1 MLDYVIR
8 GGTVVDGTG
17 GTPYTAD
24 VGIRDGQVVE
34 VGSLSDD
41 DDAVT
46 AIEADGLLVTPGFVD
61 PHTHYD
67 AQLHWD
73 GWATPSSLHG
83 VTSVIAGNCGFTLA
97 PLKEEDA
104 LYTQR
109 MMSRVEGMPLESL
122 REGPSWKWHSFRD
135 FLDRLE
141 GQIAV
146 NAGFLVGHCA
156 LRRYVLGEEAVERPS
171 TEPELDAITSLFRE
185 SLAAGGLGL
194 SMSRS
199 YTHTDGDGRP
209 VPSRLA
215 AEDEVFRLCEVL
227 REYDGTSLEAI
238 TDACIHGFDDDS
250 TEFMARMTS
259 RARRPL
265 NWNLLAIASA
275 RASYVQN
282 QLRPARRAR
291 ELGGRVVA
299 LSMPVASDSAR
310 TLGFYCT
317 WWMAPGWDDIL
328 SLPLAEKKAKLADAD
343 VRARLLDSARGPD
356 AGIGGDASRMGT
368 YRFGVTRAAPNKG
381 LDGRLV
387 AEVAAERGLDDFA
400 CVVEASAVEDF
411 DLDFWP
417 VRPADP
423 GDDPSYRVGLWE
435 SPDVLI
441 GGSDA
446 GAHLDHTLGSA
457 YPTRFLADVL
467 RGSRLLPVERA
478 VRLMTDVPA
487 RLFGLHRRGRIAP
500 GWRADVAVL
509 DPDQVGS
516 TPTHRSYDLPGGAYR
531 MMAESRGVV
540 RVLVNGVETIRDG
553 VPTDNR
559 PGTVLRSGRDTRKR
573 LRAESGGIK
582 DGCRS
587 LRPTGAGLA
596 FEATQRGATVIK
608 RGRAELRPA

>member
-1 MLDYVIR
+1 LLDYLIK

-17 GTPYTAD
+17 TEPYVAD
-24 VGIRDGQVVE
+24 VGISGGRIVQVGDV
-34 VGSLSDD
+34 SDAASSTL
-41 DDAVT
+41 DAG
-46 AIEADGLLVTPGFVD
+46 GLLVTPGFVD

-73 GWATPSSLHG
+73 GWATPSGLHG

-97 PLKEEDA
+97 PLKEKDA

-122 REGPSWKWHSFRD
+122 KVGPSWDWHTFGD

-141 GQIAV
+141 GQVAV

-156 LRRYVLGEEAVERPS
+156 LRRYVLGEDAVERPS
-171 TEPELDAITSLFRE
+171 TDDEVEAIAGLLRECLD
-185 SLAAGGLGL
+185 AGGLGL
-194 SMSRS
+194 SLSRS

-215 AEDEVFRLCEVL
+215 SEEEVFRLCSVVG
-227 REYDGTSLEAI
+227 EYDGTSMEAI

-250 TEFMARMTS
+250 AEFMAQMS
-259 RARRPL
+259 AHARRPL
-265 NWNLLAIASA
+265 NWNLLQIAST
-275 RASYVQN
+275 RASYVEN
-282 QLRPARRAR
+282 QLRPSVRAR

-317 WWMAPGWDDIL
+317 WWMAPGWDEIL
-328 SLPLAEKKAKLADAD
+328 SLPLAEKKAKLGDPA
-343 VRARLLDSARGPD
+343 VRARLLQAAQGPD
-356 AGIGGDASRMGT
+356 AGIGGDAARMGT
-368 YRFGVTRAAPNKG
+368 YSFGVTRAAQNRS

-387 AEVAAERGLDDFA
+387 AEVAAERGVDDLT
-400 CVVEASAVEDF
+400 CVVEASAAEDF

-417 VRPADP
+417 VRPSNPD
-423 GDDPSYRVGLWE
+423 DDPSYRVRMWE

-467 RGSRLLPVERA
+467 RGTRILPVEQA

-487 RLFGLHRRGRIAP
+487 RLFGLHGRGRVAPEWFADIA
-500 GWRADVAVL
+500 VI
-509 DPDQVGS
+509 DPENVGS

-531 MMAESRGVV
+531 MMAEPHGVV
-540 RVLVNGVETIRDG
+540 RVLVNGVETICDG
-553 VPTDNR
+553 KPTGR
-559 PGTVLRSGRDTRKR
+559 RAGTVLRSRRDT
-573 LRAESGGIK
+573 SGTA
-582 DGCRS
+582 S
-587 LRPTGAGLA
+587 N
-596 FEATQRGATVIK
+596 
-608 RGRAELRPA
+608 

>member
-1 MLDYVIR
+1 VLDYLIK

-17 GTPYTAD
+17 AEPYVAD
-24 VGIRDGQVVE
+24 VGISEGRIVQVGE
-34 VGSLSDD
+34 VSGEASTTLD
-41 DDAVT
+41 
-46 AIEADGLLVTPGFVD
+46 ADGLLVTPGFID

-73 GWATPSSLHG
+73 GWATPSGLHG

-122 REGPSWKWHSFRD
+122 RVGPSWDWHTFGD

-141 GQIAV
+141 GQVAV

-171 TEPELDAITSLFRE
+171 TEDELESIAGLLRE
-185 SLAAGGLGL
+185 CLDAGGLGL
-194 SMSRS
+194 SLSRS

-215 AEDEVFRLCEVL
+215 AEEEVFRLCRVVG
-227 REYDGTSLEAI
+227 EYEGTSMEAI

-250 TEFMARMTS
+250 AEFMAQMS
-259 RARRPL
+259 AHARRPL
-265 NWNLLAIASA
+265 NWNLLQIASS
-275 RASYVQN
+275 RASYVEN
-282 QLRPARRAR
+282 QLRPSVRAR
-291 ELGGRVVA
+291 QLGGRVVA

-317 WWMAPGWDDIL
+317 WWMAPGWDEIL
-328 SLPLAEKKAKLADAD
+328 SLPLAEKKAKLGDPE
-343 VRARLLDSARGPD
+343 VRARLLEAAQGPD
-356 AGIGGDASRMGT
+356 AGIGGDAARMGT
-368 YRFGVTRAAPNKG
+368 YRFGVTRAPQNKS

-387 AEVAAERGLDDFA
+387 AEVAAERGVDDLT
-400 CVVEASAVEDF
+400 CVVEASSVEDF

-417 VRPADP
+417 VRPTDP
-423 GDDPSYRVGLWE
+423 KDDPSYRVRMWE

-467 RGSRLLPVERA
+467 RGTRILPVEQA

-487 RLFGLHRRGRIAP
+487 RLFGLDGRGRVAP
-500 GWRADVAVL
+500 EWCADVAVI
-509 DPDQVGS
+509 DPESVGS

-531 MMAESRGVV
+531 MMAEPHGVV
-540 RVLVNGVETIRDG
+540 RVLVNGVETICDG
-553 VPTDNR
+553 KPTGR
-559 PGTVLRSGRDTRKR
+559 RAGTVLRSGRDT
-573 LRAESGGIK
+573 SGTA
-582 DGCRS
+582 S
-587 LRPTGAGLA
+587 S
-596 FEATQRGATVIK
+596 
-608 RGRAELRPA
+608 

>member
-1 MLDYVIR
+1 VLDYLIK

-17 GTPYTAD
+17 TEPYVAD
-24 VGIRDGQVVE
+24 VGISDGRIVQVGE
-34 VGSLSDD
+34 VG
-41 DDAVT
+41 DAAST
-46 AIEADGLLVTPGFVD
+46 TLDAGGLLVTPGFVD

-73 GWATPSSLHG
+73 GWATPSGLHG

-122 REGPSWKWHSFRD
+122 EVGPSWDWHSFGD
-135 FLDRLE
+135 FLDRLD
-141 GQIAV
+141 GQVAV

-156 LRRYVLGEEAVERPS
+156 LRRYVLGEDAVERPS
-171 TEPELDAITSLFRE
+171 SDDEVEAIAGLLRECLD
-185 SLAAGGLGL
+185 AGGLGL
-194 SMSRS
+194 SLSRS

-215 AEDEVFRLCEVL
+215 SEEEVFRLCGVVG
-227 REYDGTSLEAI
+227 EYEGTSMEAI

-250 TEFMARMTS
+250 AEFMAQMS
-259 RARRPL
+259 AHARRPL
-265 NWNLLAIASA
+265 NWNLLQIAST
-275 RASYVQN
+275 RASYVEN
-282 QLRPARRAR
+282 QLRPSVRAR

-317 WWMAPGWDDIL
+317 WWMAPGWDEIL
-328 SLPLAEKKAKLADAD
+328 SLPLAEKKAKLGDPA
-343 VRARLLDSARGPD
+343 VRARLLEAAQGPD
-356 AGIGGDASRMGT
+356 AGIGGDAARMGT
-368 YRFGVTRAAPNKG
+368 YSFGVTRAAQNKG

-387 AEVAAERGLDDFA
+387 ADVAAERGVDDLT
-400 CVVEASAVEDF
+400 CVVEASAAEDF

-417 VRPADP
+417 VRPSNLD
-423 GDDPSYRVGLWE
+423 DDPSYRVRMWQ

-467 RGSRLLPVERA
+467 RGTRILPVEQA

-487 RLFGLHRRGRIAP
+487 RLFGLRGRGRVSPEWIA
-500 GWRADVAVL
+500 DIAVI
-509 DPDQVGS
+509 DPENVGS

-531 MMAESRGVV
+531 MMAEPHGVV
-540 RVLVNGVETIRDG
+540 RVLVNGVETICDG
-553 VPTDNR
+553 KPTGR
-559 PGTVLRSGRDTRKR
+559 RAGTVLRSGRDT
-573 LRAESGGIK
+573 SGTA
-582 DGCRS
+582 S
-587 LRPTGAGLA
+587 S
-596 FEATQRGATVIK
+596 
-608 RGRAELRPA
+608 